1 MGAAMG
7 AKMAA
12 PEKLVIAVTG
22 DEAFGE
28 TGMDLETAVAN
39 DIPILV
45 VMKNNRAHGSD
56 PERSAVR
63 AAKIRPVGDY
73 TAMARALGVRA
84 ARVEDPGTLG
94 ETLAE
99 CIAWVKNGDSALVEV
114 NTKRV
119 QTSLYPFEAK

>member
-1 MGAAMG
+1 MV
-7 AKMAA
+7 
-12 PEKLVIAVTG
+12 L
-22 DEAFGE
+22 
-28 TGMDLETAVAN
+28 
-39 DIPILV
+39 
-45 VMKNNRAHGSD
+45 KNNRGHAYD

-84 ARVEDPGTLG
+84 TRVEDPGSLV

-99 CIAWVKNGDSALVEV
+99 SIAWVKNGESALVEV

-119 QTSLYPFEAK
+119 QTSLYPYDAK